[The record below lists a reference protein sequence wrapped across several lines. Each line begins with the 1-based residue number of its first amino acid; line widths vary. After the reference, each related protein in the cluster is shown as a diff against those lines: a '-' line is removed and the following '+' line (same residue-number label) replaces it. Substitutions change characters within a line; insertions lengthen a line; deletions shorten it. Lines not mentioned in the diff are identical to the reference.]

1 MSVICVTRMPA
12 AWMARTA
19 LSRPAPAP
27 CILTSHSCMPF
38 ATATRAASCATIVA
52 ANAVD
57 LREPLKPAL
66 PAELQEITPPRAS
79 AIETWVL
86 LKVERMNAIPAGI
99 DLPLFLAFGAS
110 PSAAGA
116 AASAAG
122 AAGATSFLTSSLMS

>member
-1 MSVICVTRMPA
+1 MR
-12 AWMARTA
+12 
-19 LSRPAPAP
+19 
-27 CILTSHSCMPF
+27 TSHSCMPF

-57 LREPLKPAL
+57 LRLPLKPAL

-79 AIETWVL
+79 AIETCVL
-86 LKVERMNAIPAGI
+86 LKVERINAIPAGI
-99 DLPLFLAFGAS
+99 DLPLFLALAS

-122 AAGATSFLTSSLMS
+122 AAGATSFLTSSLIS